1 MKVNA
6 AVCAALLLGTGCFL
20 TSQAKGQAPNRTE
33 ITPPAS
39 AVVSALWK
47 GSTRPP
53 DVSAS
58 ELNVRVE
65 NKPAK
70 VDGWLP
76 LRGPDAAMQLVIL
89 IDDSARSKFGLQIP
103 SLKKFIT
110 TLPASTEVAVA
121 YMGNGS
127 ANLAQSMTA
136 DHELAAKSLRLT
148 TGIPEI
154 SGSPYLVLSSLA
166 KNWPSQ
172 RKTNRRVVF
181 MITNGEDPYY
191 RSSDMEDPYV
201 ATAIAD
207 CQRAHML
214 VYSIYFRNRGAGG
227 ANDLSTLY
235 GQSYLLRVSDETGG
249 TSYTEDLISPVSFDP
264 FLRKFKQALETQYLL
279 TVDTNGYGLK
289 RLQVST
295 KQHDVKLAA
304 PSRIDL
310 GGKHR

>member
-1 MKVNA
+1 MKLNA
-6 AVCAALLLGTGCFL
+6 AVCAALLLGIGLVTG
-20 TSQAKGQAPNRTE
+20 QAKGQAPNRTE

-39 AVVSALWK
+39 TVVSALWK
-47 GSTRPP
+47 GATRPP
-53 DVSAS
+53 DISAS

-76 LRGPDAAMQLVIL
+76 LQGKDAAMQLVIL

-110 TLPASTEVAVA
+110 TLPASTEVAIA

-127 ANLAQSMTA
+127 ASMAQAMTA

-148 TGIPEI
+148 TGIPDI

-191 RSSDMEDPYV
+191 TSSDMEDPYV
-201 ATAIAD
+201 ASAIAD
-207 CQRAHML
+207 CQRARML

-235 GQSYLLRVSDETGG
+235 GQSYLLRVSNETGG
-249 TSYTEDLISPVSFDP
+249 ISYTEGLISPVSFDP
-264 FLRKFKQALETQYLL
+264 FLKKFKEALETQYLM
-279 TVDTNGYGLK
+279 TVDTNGYGLQ

-295 KQHDVKLAA
+295 KQHHVKLAA